1 MQHLL
6 GHAAEQELGDPGP
19 AIGTDNDEI
28 RRDLLRSRE
37 NDVRD
42 LGFFELQQPVR
53 LPSPSSPIRRRHDR
67 SEPPSSDVRRFAAR
81 LFSDVSSLEGAR
93 LREAR
98 SPQSPCPG
106 WHPIRARWPA
116 SRTWMPDAQCWFS
129 HGACNGRA
137 SCAFDSQ
144 KELARRDWIATTTP
158 CRLSQKRLFE
168 AGSIDSLS
176 VTGKMRRAY
185 ARGSRGPLRRRAD
198 PYPSMADPRAAS
210 VPRGRRLKH

>member
-19 AIGTDNDEI
+19 ATSTDNDEI

-37 NDVRD
+37 MTCATWASSSFSN
-42 LGFFELQQPVR
+42 
-53 LPSPSSPIRRRHDR
+53 PSGCPRRRRQSPDDTIEA
-67 SEPPSSDVRRFAAR
+67 SPPPAMFVVSRPA
-81 LFSDVSSLEGAR
+81 FSATSPASRGPSLEGAR

-116 SRTWMPDAQCWFS
+116 SRTWMSDAQCWFS

-144 KELARRDWIATTTP
+144 KRSDRDDDAVPIVAEAALRGWIN
-158 CRLSQKRLFE
+158 
-168 AGSIDSLS
+168 
-176 VTGKMRRAY
+176 
-185 ARGSRGPLRRRAD
+185 
-198 PYPSMADPRAAS
+198 
-210 VPRGRRLKH
+210 

>member
-1 MQHLL
+1 MTR
-6 GHAAEQELGDPGP
+6 ATWASSSFS
-19 AIGTDNDEI
+19 N
-28 RRDLLRSRE
+28 
-37 NDVRD
+37 
-42 LGFFELQQPVR
+42 
-53 LPSPSSPIRRRHDR
+53 PSGCPRRRRQSPDDTIEA
-67 SEPPSSDVRRFAAR
+67 SPPSSDVRRFAAR
-81 LFSDVSSLEGAR
+81 FFSDVSSLEGPSLEGAR

-106 WHPIRARWPA
+106 RHPIRARWPA
-116 SRTWMPDAQCWFS
+116 SRTWMSDAQCWFS